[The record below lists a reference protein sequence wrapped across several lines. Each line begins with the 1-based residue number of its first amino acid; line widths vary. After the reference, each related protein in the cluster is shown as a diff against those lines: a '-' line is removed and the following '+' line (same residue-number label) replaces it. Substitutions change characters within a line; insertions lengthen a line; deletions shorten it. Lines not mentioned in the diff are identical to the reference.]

1 VQERAVPF
9 REGDEVLVHIVEPHM
24 YDVDD
29 AVAKI
34 DGYIISV
41 SGGGRFVG
49 AKRLVRIE
57 HAGRTSA
64 TATLL
69 DSDPPAEPAEGEP
82 EPAEADDVESAA
94 RRRGRRGG
102 RRRSRATADAG
113 APPSDTA
120 S

>member
-1 VQERAVPF
+1 
-9 REGDEVLVHIVEPHM
+9 
-24 YDVDD
+24 
-29 AVAKI
+29 
-34 DGYIISV
+34 V

-69 DSDPPAEPAEGEP
+69 DNGEP
-82 EPAEADDVESAA
+82 EEEPEPVAQEATDGDGVDSTA

-113 APPSDTA
+113 ATPSDT
-120 S
+120 